1 MLKKLIT
8 SLTILNYLGSLLF
21 IFGFAMML
29 PALVHLIFPGPGISV
44 RIIAAFVI
52 PGTLI
57 SLLGLI
63 LTRRLPDRV
72 PNIQDGMMI
81 TALAWITVS
90 LAGTIPLFL
99 ILDQPFIDT
108 FFEATSGITAS
119 GLTIFTGLDEMP
131 PALLFWRSFMQWIGG
146 IGILTFFLAVS
157 FRGGSTAAT
166 LFSAEGHKIH
176 SSRPVP
182 GIFNTVKII
191 WMIYAALTLLAFFLL
206 YAEGMS
212 LFDAINHTLT
222 LVSTGGFSTHDASI
236 AYFSHF
242 KSAPLIEYTM
252 IFFMLMGGTNFLL
265 HYKVSTGDWQALY
278 KDFEMRLFWLII
290 GGAFLLIGL
299 DVYRAHGSE
308 LLSSWTTFHLH
319 FRSTLF
325 QTVSIITSTGYA
337 TRNLNDPY
345 YPALAKQVF
354 LLLMFVGGCIG
365 STAGGFKVLRLGV
378 LGQTLASEIKQ
389 LSLPGKAVIPLVIQ
403 QRIIPGR
410 EVRRICA
417 LLFAWIGLIWT
428 GTSLTLA
435 FTSLDVSEALSGML
449 SAVSN
454 MGPFFFSTAKLASF
468 PACVKITYIFGMLA
482 GRLEVLPMF
491 VLCARLVGRQG
502 NL

>member
-1 MLKKLIT
+1 MIK
-8 SLTILNYLGSLLF
+8 SLVARLTVLNYLGSLLF
-21 IFGFAMML
+21 IFGFVMMV
-29 PALVHLIFPGPGISV
+29 PALVHIFFPGPGVSA
-44 RIIAAFVI
+44 RIIAAFMV
-52 PGTLI
+52 PGIII
-57 SLLGLI
+57 STGGLL
-63 LTRRLPDRV
+63 LTRRLPDKV
-72 PNIQDGMMI
+72 PDIQDGMII
-81 TALAWITVS
+81 TAIAWIIVS
-90 LAGTIPLFL
+90 LASTIPLYL
-99 ILDQPFIDT
+99 LLDHSFIDT

-131 PALLFWRSFMQWIGG
+131 PAVLFWRSFTQWIGG

-191 WMIYAALTLLAFFLL
+191 WIIYASMTAVAFILL
-206 YAEGMS
+206 YLEGMT

-236 AYFSHF
+236 AYFSDF
-242 KSAPLIEYTM
+242 KYGAAMEYTM

-265 HYKVSTGDWQALY
+265 HYKVSNGNWRALY
-278 KDFEMRLFWLII
+278 EDFEMRLFWFII
-290 GGAFLLIGL
+290 LASTLLIGI
-299 DVYRAHGSE
+299 DIYISHGHK
-308 LLSSWTTFHLH
+308 LISSWSTFHLH
-319 FRSTLF
+319 FRTTIF
-325 QTVSIITSTGYA
+325 QTISVITSTGYA

-365 STAGGFKVLRLGV
+365 STAGGFKILRLGV
-378 LGQTLASEIKQ
+378 LWRTLTSELKQ
-389 LSLPGKAVIPLVIQ
+389 LSLPAKAVIPLVIQ
-403 QRIIPGR
+403 NQIISPR
-410 EVRRICA
+410 EIRRICA

-435 FTSLDVSEALSGML
+435 CTDLDGLQALSGML

-454 MGPFFFSTAKLASF
+454 MGPFFFSTEELAAF
-468 PACVKITYIFGMLA
+468 PACVKISYIFGMLA
-482 GRLEVLPMF
+482 GRLEVLPIF
-491 VLCARLVGRQG
+491 VLFARLARR
-502 NL
+502 